1 MRVSLGFE
9 AHLEQDDHE
18 DGYENGYVDVGLLL
32 TLKSIKISKI
42 IKSQTAKQF

>member
-18 DGYENGYVDVGLLL
+18 DGYVDVGLLL